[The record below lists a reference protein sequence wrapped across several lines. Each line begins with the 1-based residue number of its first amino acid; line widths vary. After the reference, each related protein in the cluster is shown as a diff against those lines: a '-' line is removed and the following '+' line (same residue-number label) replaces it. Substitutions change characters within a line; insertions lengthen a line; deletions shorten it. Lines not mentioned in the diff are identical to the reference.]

1 MSFELQIEKYK
12 KSVDSR
18 GQFNQLEISPRNENQ
33 ESDNVESNI
42 EYNMSENS
50 VMLNMSTSRI
60 LTGIFI
66 VIFLGV
72 LVLLVKFAKHYSY
85 DFQIVRLIGTN
96 IAMFIL
102 QIVIPLIIIVRSEN
116 IFIFF
121 KKQLLKILKLCKCTM
136 CRRVE
141 P

>member
-18 GQFNQLEISPRNENQ
+18 SQFNQLEISSRNENQ
-33 ESDNVESNI
+33 ESDNVESDI

-50 VMLNMSTSRI
+50 VMLNMITSRI
-60 LTGIFI
+60 LTSILI
-66 VIFLGV
+66 VIFLV
-72 LVLLVKFAKHYSY
+72 ILVLLVKFAKHYSY

-96 IAMFIL
+96 IAMFIF

-121 KKQLLKILKLCKCTM
+121 KKQILKLLKLYRCTM
-136 CRRVE
+136 CRRGE

>member
-42 EYNMSENS
+42 EYNMIENS
-50 VMLNMSTSRI
+50 VMLNMSTIRI

-96 IAMFIL
+96 IAMFIF

>member
-18 GQFNQLEISPRNENQ
+18 SQFNQVEISSRNENQ
-33 ESDNVESNI
+33 ESDNVESDI

-50 VMLNMSTSRI
+50 VMLNMITSRI
-60 LTGIFI
+60 LTSILI
-66 VIFLGV
+66 VIFLGI
-72 LVLLVKFAKHYSY
+72 LVILVKFAKHYSY

-96 IAMFIL
+96 IAMFIF

-116 IFIFF
+116 ICIFF

>member
-18 GQFNQLEISPRNENQ
+18 SQFNQLEISSRNENQ
-33 ESDNVESNI
+33 ESDNVESDI

-50 VMLNMSTSRI
+50 VMLNMITSRI
-60 LTGIFI
+60 LTSILI
-66 VIFLGV
+66 VIFLGI

-116 IFIFF
+116 ILIFY
-121 KKQLLKILKLCKCTM
+121 KKQILKILHL
-136 CRRVE
+136 CRRGE